1 MFRCVLDGER
11 WVGGW
16 VVGRCSAACLTARG
30 GSVCRCV
37 GVQVCRCESIPG
49 PLAESAFCRL
59 RFVYEIA
66 IFGTDMA
73 ELVGCQ
79 THPVTKLSFAI
90 SK

>member
-1 MFRCVLDGER
+1 M
-11 WVGGW
+11 GGW
-16 VVGRCSAACLTARG
+16 
-30 GSVCRCV
+30 V
-37 GVQVCRCESIPG
+37 GVQVCRCEMVFRT
-49 PLAESAFCRL
+49 PLLRARSV